1 VGKRQQ
7 RYFQS
12 QIVAS
17 AAQLEGQY
25 ANIILTTNE
34 VFGGHILSIDINKVY
49 IKDTWNHKLNF
60 PLENIL
66 EIITDHVAEY

>member
-1 VGKRQQ
+1 MGKRQQ

-12 QIVAS
+12 KIVVS
-17 AAQLEGQY
+17 TPELLGRN

-34 VFGGHILSIDINKVY
+34 VFGGVILQIDSQKVLV
-49 IKDTWNHKLNF
+49 KDSGNHQLTF
-60 PLENIL
+60 PLGHIL